1 MKSRLLR
8 ALGLPVLVC
17 AGALSLV
24 AAASA
29 EAPSSTAKAATTA
42 SGATVK
48 AARPGAVGVRT
59 TSVMGGAWNSDNSPI
74 PAAKLRLRNVLTGRM
89 EATAVASDLGQFEFT
104 GIEGGSYV
112 IELVSD
118 SGRIIA
124 IGHAFTV
131 EPGET
136 VATFVR
142 LPAKAPWFKGF
153 FGNAASAIAAVA
165 ASTGVTAVAPEH
177 MACASP
183 PCSQ

>member
-1 MKSRLLR
+1 MRSRLLR
-8 ALGLPVLVC
+8 ALGLAVLVC
-17 AGALSLV
+17 ANTLSL
-24 AAASA
+24 ATAASA
-29 EAPSSTAKAATTA
+29 EAPSSTATAA
-42 SGATVK
+42 GETVK
-48 AARPGAVGVRT
+48 AARPRAVGVRT
-59 TSVMGGAWNSDNSPI
+59 TSVMGAAWNSDNTPI

-104 GIEGGSYV
+104 GIEAGSYV

-142 LPAKAPWFKGF
+142 LAAKAPWFKGF